1 MIYDPLLEG
10 APSSSFEA
18 SPLLLWKLLAL
29 LTKMT
34 RKEKSTKE
42 MAQPISR
49 STEHT
54 MEASSERLRPSNLL
68 KLQGIK
74 DYNSSM

>member
-1 MIYDPLLEG
+1 MIYDPLEG
-10 APSSSFEA
+10 LLGFPL
-18 SPLLLWKLLAL
+18 LLLWKLLAL

-54 MEASSERLRPSNLL
+54 IEASSERLRPSNLL